1 MSLILTLTPTQKFSG
16 RPHYPHLRSDVWL
29 AGTSLSMVE
38 AMKREM
44 EKPYSLFSC
53 LFHSRSWVTP
63 REARLPASLALAPTQ
78 VFLYLFCLKI
88 QADLARWPTWEAV
101 ASQPSSGVILLRLWE
116 GDTEPSAPLRTPR
129 PPVQPTLPP
138 GCWHLKKPTLP
149 LLQSPAPQKGHIPI

>member
-16 RPHYPHLRSDVWL
+16 RSHYPHLRSDVWL

-63 REARLPASLALAPTQ
+63 REARLPAPLALAPTQ

-88 QADLARWPTWEAV
+88 QADLARWPAWGSCGLSAQLRYNSLEGVGGGHGAICTIKDSKATC
-101 ASQPSSGVILLRLWE
+101 STHPSTRLL
-116 GDTEPSAPLRTPR
+116 AP
-129 PPVQPTLPP
+129 
-138 GCWHLKKPTLP
+138 
-149 LLQSPAPQKGHIPI
+149 